1 MKKASYERELYIDKF
16 VRNSNISGASVF
28 LVSGTQDA
36 QPKYYVDTLIYRYL
50 RNRTDECAV
59 YSSLDERLSNPR
71 RNHEDDINRI
81 LEVVRSAPEKKFYFI
96 AHEAFFTD
104 TAKRAFA
111 QVLCQCPNSAF
122 IVIGTSLSKRKEF
135 YEWVEELKSGYSD
148 DSQIH
153 VHEIKLFPF
162 GLQEYREILGDE
174 NATIEKYLDS
184 CGIPELCRRD
194 IATQD
199 KRLCELIPRRIDTI
213 LKKDGIDYNPKLSN
227 WLIDYL
233 MLHLGEP
240 VSVRQLCDALSTK
253 MFASHSAMS
262 NHLQRLCEYYLF
274 YRLPRYDINR
284 GKEIETGACYFLA
297 DHSYRRARLGV
308 STNDNNCLYKNL
320 VAVELMRRNPD
331 DKVFVGVHYGNQ
343 IDFVVVK
350 SSDSSCRYVQVCQS
364 EKEAIAAAESLLKI
378 HDAYPKYVI
387 GRTKRETY
395 QYKGVKI
402 IDIERFLTPDVI
414 TRNDYHF
421 TRSTAKDISDK
432 VVEYVNFIQREG
444 L

>member
-16 VRNSNISGASVF
+16 VRVSNIKGASMF
-28 LVSGTQDA
+28 LVSGIQDA
-36 QPKYYVDTLIYRYL
+36 QPDYFVNPLIYDYL
-50 RNRTDECAV
+50 RNRSDTYAV
-59 YSSLDERLSNPR
+59 YSSLDKKLSKPR
-71 RNHEDDINRI
+71 RENEKEIKQI
-81 LEVVRSAPEKKFYFI
+81 LEYARSTPEKKFFFI
-96 AHEAFFTD
+96 VHEDYFTD

-111 QVLCQCPNSAF
+111 QILCQCPNSAS

-135 YEWVEELKSGYSD
+135 FEWVGEIKSGYSD

-174 NATIEKYLDS
+174 NATIEKFLDS

-199 KRLCELIPRRIDTI
+199 KRLYDLIPRRIDTI

-297 DHSYRRARLGV
+297 DHSFRRARLGV

-320 VAVELMRRNPD
+320 VAVELMKRNPD
-331 DKVFVGVHYGNQ
+331 DKVFVGVHYGKQ

-350 SSDSSCRYVQVCQS
+350 SSDSSCRYVQVCKS
-364 EKEAIAAAESLLKI
+364 EKEAIAAAETLLKI
-378 HDAYPKYVI
+378 HDAYHKYVI
-387 GRTKRETY
+387 GRTRREPY

-414 TRNDYHF
+414 TKNDYHF

-432 VVEYVNFIQREG
+432 VIEYVNRIQREE